1 MQEEPPLSPS
11 SDPCGMQVDDLGD
24 STLVRFTTPQL
35 ALDEQNTPVVG
46 ERLLALVG
54 RRRPR
59 RLLVDFGNVSY
70 LTSTA
75 LALLLRLRKE
85 LHAWGGRLALRH
97 VSPQLYEVFEVTKL
111 HTLFDIH
118 GTPKPGWGS
127 AGGSLVG

>member
-1 MQEEPPLSPS
+1 MPAEPFQPPS
-11 SDPCGMQVDDLGD
+11 SDPCGVQAHDLGD
-24 STLVRFTTPQL
+24 STIVRFT
-35 ALDEQNTPVVG
+35 ASRVVLDEQNTPRVG
-46 ERLLALVG
+46 EQLLALVG

-59 RLLVDFGNVSY
+59 RLLVDFGNVEY
-70 LTSTA
+70 LGSDA

-118 GTPKPGWGS
+118 STPEPGSYSDGRKS
-127 AGGSLVG
+127 AG

>member
-1 MQEEPPLSPS
+1 MQREPSPPPP
-11 SDPCGMQVDDLGD
+11 SDPYEVEAHDLGD
-24 STLVRFTTPQL
+24 ATLVRFTAPQVV
-35 ALDEQNTPVVG
+35 LDERSTPLVG
-46 ERLLALVG
+46 QQLLALVG

-70 LTSTA
+70 LTSTT

-97 VSPQLYEVFEVTKL
+97 VSPHLYEVFEVTKL